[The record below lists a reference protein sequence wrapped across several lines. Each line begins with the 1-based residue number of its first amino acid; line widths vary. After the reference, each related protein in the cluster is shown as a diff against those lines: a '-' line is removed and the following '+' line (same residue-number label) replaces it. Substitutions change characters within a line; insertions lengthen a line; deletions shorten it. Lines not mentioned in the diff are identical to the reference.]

1 MISLHGT
8 AAQVSSIGGDAVRP
22 ADASRFP
29 KKEATWLSLL
39 ESTCRTSSVM
49 ALNVT
54 HVDTRSAVRMV
65 FQNSVVAQ
73 LVFCRDT
80 AALLSCQCQQSKQ
93 LGGAVACAALC
104 AATDAVFSSSN
115 GTIHR
120 TRFPFSLPAAAS
132 AASSAAAAA
141 AAAADAASSNGGAAG
156 RLDGG
161 FGDSAASV
169 LSPWLGMERTAS
181 GTASGVPASPV
192 SLSSPATADAAF
204 SSPAVYSRPPL
215 PPPLAPPGGAGA
227 AAVQQRFVSASS
239 VGTPRSSSEDASV
252 AAAAAAAVDIRT
264 DASLML
270 LGHVCHV
277 ALSPPNE
284 VVVLKRQTVL
294 PPKEKKPR
302 WGAGKEAVRAAAAAA
317 AAAADGLAVE
327 GRVEDLSMHCDK
339 VHALRWCGTVCVDRV
354 LRLYTTQRAEKETAV
369 LLTVAVET
377 RQIEERAAFRLPG
390 DVSAAGGSED
400 GTLWATACHNGAL
413 HMFNATCRSHVAARQ
428 GGDGVVGAKI
438 LFSEV
443 FVVVAHTTPSLAVYD
458 RGLNPVRIVM
468 QGICDSPV
476 VPLSAFFPAGS
487 TVAAMDCSVGGGGSG
502 GGGVLTLV
510 ARGGPLCYLK
520 LAGTTTPSTL
530 LRSLCGGPRSPSG
543 DAVGRAIHFIKNTP
557 KHLHLT
563 LISELVGR
571 ISKGLCSFNRTAAAS
586 AAESGGVLHREDDD
600 AAAKGMEAVLCEF
613 KDGYAAADAAR
624 FAALYYRYFC
634 FLLNGGDVLNAFRLA
649 RALDR
654 SDWARALH
662 AYCEEQPGLSS
673 LAELALHTCTKA
685 ERVAQ
690 TNASTLLGEAGR
702 PEYSL
707 TALTEGLSALHA
719 DSSLFPGLG
728 EAQLLYRLAT
738 LLRSVDEG
746 RDLLQKLLERARN
759 NSKEADAEV
768 LREMLL
774 EHDSTQGL
782 FLRR

>member
-8 AAQVSSIGGDAVRP
+8 AAQVTSGGGDAVRP
-22 ADASRFP
+22 ADVSKFP

-49 ALNVT
+49 ALSVT
-54 HVDTRSAVRMV
+54 HVDSRSAVRMV

-73 LVFCRDT
+73 LVFARDT

-93 LGGAVACAALC
+93 LGGAVASAALC

-120 TRFPFSLPAAAS
+120 TRFPFSLPAS
-132 AASSAAAAA
+132 AASSASA
-141 AAAADAASSNGGAAG
+141 AAAADAASSNSGAAG
-156 RLDGG
+156 RLDGGGG

-169 LSPWLGMERTAS
+169 LSPWQGMERTAS

-215 PPPLAPPGGAGA
+215 PPPLAPPGA
-227 AAVQQRFVSASS
+227 AASVQQRFASVSS

-252 AAAAAAAVDIRT
+252 AAAVAAVDIRT

-270 LGHVCHV
+270 LGHACHV

-284 VVVLKRQTVL
+284 VVVLRRQTVL

-302 WGAGKEAVRAAAAAA
+302 WGAGKEAARAAAAAA
-317 AAAADGLAVE
+317 AAAADGLAIE
-327 GRVEDLSMHCDK
+327 GRVEDLSVHCDK
-339 VHALRWCGTVCVDRV
+339 VHALRWCGTVYVDRM

-369 LLTVAVET
+369 LLTVALET

-458 RGLNPVRIVM
+458 RGLNPVRVVM

-476 VPLSAFFPAGS
+476 VQLSTFFPAGA
-487 TVAAMDCSVGGGGSG
+487 TVAAMDCSVGGGGG

-530 LRSLCGGPRSPSG
+530 LRSLCGGPRAPSG

-571 ISKGLCSFNRTAAAS
+571 ISKGLCSFNRTAAS
-586 AAESGGVLHREDDD
+586 AAAVAAADGGGAHREEDE
-600 AAAKGMEAVLCEF
+600 AVAKGMEAVLCEF
-613 KDGYAAADAAR
+613 KDGYAAADKAR
-624 FAALYYRYFC
+624 FAALFYRYFS

-649 RALDR
+649 RALDQAG
-654 SDWARALH
+654 WARSLH

-673 LAELALHTCTKA
+673 LAELALHTCDKA
-685 ERVAQ
+685 DRVAQ
-690 TNASTLLGEAGR
+690 TNASTLLGEEAR

-707 TALTEGLSALHA
+707 AALTEGLSALHA

-759 NSKEADAEV
+759 NSREADAEV